1 MKVRLLHGVVT
12 TGIYLLV
19 TFSYF
24 SSLVG
29 VG

>member
-1 MKVRLLHGVVT
+1 MKIRLLHGVVQ
-12 TGIYLLV
+12 TGVYLLV

-24 SSLVG
+24 SSLVS